1 MNKLIAT
8 GNVLAII
15 VLFTLSCTSF
25 AATGTFGSGSLDDGA
40 TASDP
45 TDTSNVS
52 KIVGSL
58 EQAVTVVKN
67 ETQEVFGN
75 LFCSLPFGQVC
86 PDSDPLSLELISS
99 PAGNYGFLE
108 IFGNEKFRYVIKND
122 LPQVQ
127 ALGFQDVA
135 TDTFF
140 YTIKE
145 GGNAKT
151 NGKLTVYILGNPSV
165 SFDNVEIEPNN
176 QSSDAGP
183 LHVGNALQSGQYM
196 RGQLSFTGDI
206 DWFVFNS
213 LGNEIINLELC
224 PEGSQCRDEH
234 AWVMYVFDADKFTQ
248 QGDESKT
255 YPINRYIKE
264 TNELI
269 SSVPADHMYLLLHK
283 GIFQNSLVG
292 VIDPCFGDKRTLD
305 IGVGPTTKNYLIAI
319 TSPLLRKTEGE
330 GACGSGDVIREDEI
344 KATGNN
350 GEQIT
355 IIQEKLEAVFSDDQY
370 TFKVTRTGED
380 PFAVIQPNNTTFD
393 AVGRQV
399 NIPQLRVNDKLFA
412 LQLQQANIA
421 SNNTP
426 AKFDILSVESLNE
439 PVSADPYLPTYNP
452 ANQVVKIPQ
461 VVNSNTGD
469 IYSVELLFQPGD
481 STLLLLRADP
491 VN

>member
-8 GNVLAII
+8 GNVFAII

-25 AATGTFGSGSLDDGA
+25 AATGTFGSGNLGDG
-40 TASDP
+40 SGPDP
-45 TDTSNVS
+45 KDTSNTP

-67 ETQEVFGN
+67 ETQEVLGN
-75 LFCSLPFGQVC
+75 LFCSLPIEQTC

-99 PAGNYGFLE
+99 PAGNYGILE

-165 SFDNVEIEPNN
+165 SFDNVEIEFNDI
-176 QSSDAGP
+176 SSQATSIHAGDASK
-183 LHVGNALQSGQYM
+183 QGQYM
-196 RGQLSFTGDI
+196 RGQLVTASDR

-224 PEGSQCRDEH
+224 PEGSQCRDENS
-234 AWVMYVFDADKFTQ
+234 WVMYVFDADRLSQQSGEFDSFTLRRYVK
-248 QGDESKT
+248 ESGEVLNT
-255 YPINRYIKE
+255 
-264 TNELI
+264 
-269 SSVPADHMYLLLHK
+269 SQADHMYLLLNK
-283 GIFQNSLVG
+283 GSFNDSLIG
-292 VIDPCFGDKRTLD
+292 LIDPCFGDRRTLD
-305 IGVGPTTKNYLIAI
+305 IGVGATPKNYLVAI
-319 TSPLLRKTEGE
+319 TSPLFRQVEDDSI
-330 GACGSGDVIREDEI
+330 CGSGDVIQEEEI
-344 KATGNN
+344 PVGP
-350 GEQIT
+350 GVT
-355 IIQEKLEAVFSDDQY
+355 IIEEFLTARYSDDQY
-370 TFKVTRTGED
+370 TLKVTRTGED
-380 PFAVIQPNNTTFD
+380 PFTVIQPSNTTFD
-393 AVGRQV
+393 AVGRKV

-412 LQLQQANIA
+412 LQLQQAITATDTPVKFNIQ
-421 SNNTP
+421 S
-426 AKFDILSVESLNE
+426 IESMDE
-439 PVSADPYLPTYNP
+439 AVSSDPYLPTYNP
-452 ANQVVKIPQ
+452 VNQVVKIPQ
-461 VVNSNTGD
+461 VVLPGSGD
-469 IYSVELLFQPGD
+469 IYSVELLYQPSDG
-481 STLLLLRADP
+481 TLLLLKADP